1 MAVGGATCTRSTPG
15 SGNLGGRP
23 RIVGLSVSETAETEA
38 RRGPQGRGSSES
50 RDPPSPRGSQ
60 ARRWMKR
67 MAWVPLKWYPR
78 ITQSKI
84 IILTYP
90 GLCKSG
96 YLIPTVIQLT
106 PEYASPDILSQLV
119 LCNTN
124 LQNLY
129 WDIPWYPDLP
139 RVSFFQILV
148 KNEENFSSV

>member
-96 YLIPTVIQLT
+96 YLIPTVIQLSYPGICKSRHLIPT
-106 PEYASPDILSQLV
+106 CPVQYQSTKSILGYPLISWLAQGVVFSDIG
-119 LCNTN
+119 
-124 LQNLY
+124 
-129 WDIPWYPDLP
+129 
-139 RVSFFQILV
+139 
-148 KNEENFSSV
+148 